1 MLEQVQE
8 ERKKFGAYTPLLSV
22 IHRNIFGSG
31 NNDESYSIIAQSCE
45 IQKKIEF
52 SQENAGKFC
61 LFDLE
66 KHLNDAFDS
75 KFIRI
80 MVKTYSKEFFS

>member
-1 MLEQVQE
+1 MSHTRLLHKVVKF
-8 ERKKFGAYTPLLSV
+8 KK
-22 IHRNIFGSG
+22 N
-31 NNDESYSIIAQSCE
+31 
-45 IQKKIEF
+45 IEF

-80 MVKTYSKEFFS
+80 MVKTYSKEFFG